1 MARVG
6 TVSTTTLIKAAAPPR
21 ACARRGAILI
31 VEDRDDVRQ
40 GLAQLLEF
48 QGYVVFEAADFDQA
62 CAQFEASPQGIALI
76 LLDLNLPGLGGEHVR
91 AAQLANPALAD
102 IPAIVVSA
110 SSSDAPGSAGLQAAA
125 WLEKP
130 FRFDQ
135 LLSEVRRFVLPEGV
149 DDFKT
154 SSPIQ
159 RPDA

>member
-6 TVSTTTLIKAAAPPR
+6 TVSTTTLITAPAPAR
-21 ACARRGAILI
+21 LCARRGAILI
-31 VEDRDDVRQ
+31 VEDRADVRQ

-62 CAQFEASPQGIALI
+62 CAQLESSPQGIALI
-76 LLDLNLPGLGGEHVR
+76 LLDLNLPGPGGDQIR
-91 AAQLANPALAD
+91 ATQLANPALAD

-110 SSSDAPGSAGLQAAA
+110 SGPDLPGSASLQAAA
-125 WLEKP
+125 WIEKP

-135 LLSEVRRFVLPEGV
+135 LLEEIRRFVLPEGSAE
-149 DDFKT
+149 FKT
-154 SSPIQ
+154 SNPIQ